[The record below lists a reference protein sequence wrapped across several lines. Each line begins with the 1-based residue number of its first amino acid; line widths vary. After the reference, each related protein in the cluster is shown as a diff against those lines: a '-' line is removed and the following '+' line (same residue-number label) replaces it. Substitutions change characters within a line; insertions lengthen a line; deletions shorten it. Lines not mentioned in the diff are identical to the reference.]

1 MGLKLIA
8 KGIIEPGT
16 MDGLREI
23 FNRFENILS
32 SQAQELKPLEEE
44 RKLLKKKE
52 QDAKKVYFKIWNS
65 IKAKKDKD
73 SNNSLRKA
81 DKQIHEIRRE
91 LSFLNQG
98 SREIINKNK
107 GTFEPIKKLNT
118 IRVRDKGIL
127 GYLELYSSY
136 KFLNFFENQE
146 KEPVTIFG
154 KKGDGEYLLFHNNLY
169 FFDSDDPHSL
179 DEKKLLIKENYFRH
193 ERKFRKLQKEI
204 RLYEKMESKNELL
217 NEPISEEVKF
227 TVWRRDRG
235 KCVKCGG
242 KENLELDHIIP
253 VSKGGSS
260 TEKNVQILCEK
271 CNREKSVKI

>member
-16 MDGLREI
+16 IDELKEI

-32 SQAQELKPLEEE
+32 FEAQELKPLKEE
-44 RKLLKKKE
+44 RKLLRRKE
-52 QDAKKVYFKIWNS
+52 QDAKKAYLKIWNA
-65 IKAKKDKD
+65 IKGKKDKE
-73 SNNSLRKA
+73 SNNSLRNA
-81 DKQIHEIRRE
+81 DKQIHAIRRE

-118 IRVRDKGIL
+118 IQVRDKGIL

-136 KFLNFFENQE
+136 KFLNFFEKQE
-146 KEPVTIFG
+146 KEPVIIF

-193 ERKFRKLQKEI
+193 EKKFRKLQKEI

-217 NEPISEEVKF
+217 SEPISEEVKF
-227 TVWRRDRG
+227 IVWKRDKG
-235 KCVKCGG
+235 KCVKCGSNN
-242 KENLELDHIIP
+242 KLEFNHIIP
-253 VSKGGSS
+253 FSKGGSN
-260 TEKNVQILCEK
+260 TERNIQILCEK
-271 CNREKSVKI
+271 CNSEKADKI